1 MVHKAHEPQAGGLIG
16 GQFLDRNQAGR
27 RLAEELLVFKD
38 ERPVVLALPRG
49 GLPIGYEAAKALAAP
64 LDLVFV
70 RKIGAPLRP
79 ELALGA
85 VADGG
90 HPITIRN
97 DEVIRMLRVPESY
110 LQEEVRQKLAEI
122 DRRRALY
129 MSGRPRVEV
138 KGRTAIVVD
147 DGIATGA
154 TVRAAL
160 RSVRK
165 SEPARLVLA
174 VPVAPL
180 ETTEA
185 LKDDADEV
193 VCLETPVPFF
203 AISMFYQRF
212 EQVSDQEVVDWLKR
226 SEAFRQP
233 EETEAESA
241 AQTERPETNST
252 AH

>member
-1 MVHKAHEPQAGGLIG
+1 MVQKAHEPQASGLSG

-27 RLAEELLVFKD
+27 RLAEKLLVFKGKQ
-38 ERPVVLALPRG
+38 PLVLALPRG
-49 GLPIGYEAAKALAAP
+49 GLPVGYEAAKALGAP

-70 RKIGAPLRP
+70 RKIGAPFRP

-85 VADGG
+85 VADGV

-97 DEVIRMLRVPESY
+97 DEVIRMLRVSESY
-110 LQEEVRQKLAEI
+110 LQEEVRRKLAEI
-122 DRRRALY
+122 DRRRTLY
-129 MSGRPRVEV
+129 LAGRPRVEV
-138 KGRTAIVVD
+138 KGRSAIVVD

-165 SEPARLVLA
+165 GEPARLVLA
-174 VPVAPL
+174 VPVAPS
-180 ETTEA
+180 ETIEA
-185 LKDDADEV
+185 LKKDADEV

-226 SEAFRQP
+226 AEAFRQP
-233 EETEAESA
+233 KETDAECT

-252 AH
+252 PH